1 MGFPPPMYAITTRPP
16 CEPTQGDHHG
26 AGAGVA
32 PRVPPHVVCRR
43 DFLTAIRAL
52 AVRQTLTFAGVPDP
66 LALVPPPPF
75 RGFFVLPATPEFP
88 EQPGVLQLPLQ
99 STQGKLY
106 IIVMHRDS

>member
-1 MGFPPPMYAITTRPP
+1 VSPHRGIITVLAQVSLR
-16 CEPTQGDHHG
+16 
-26 AGAGVA
+26 
-32 PRVPPHVVCRR
+32 VCRRTSCCCR

-66 LALVPPPPF
+66 LALVPPPP
-75 RGFFVLPATPEFP
+75 EFP